1 MHCIA
6 ASGHKGLT
14 EPPMGKKTTNFTA
27 LILLAAHDAQTR
39 RGSAL
44 PALPVAAS
52 VVQTRDPM
60 IRYNKS
66 WWSFRLYFRLYG
78 SAFPRALPFSLS
90 AATIAGILRGF
101 FPDFMDRQ
109 FLHPYPFQAFA
120 YICGFIVVFR
130 CALAQTDTC
139 GPSATFTSCPYGQA
153 SSMPWLGVPFCAR
166 HMVRHQSG
174 ACTARAAPSIS
185 DLPFATT
192 K

>member
-1 MHCIA
+1 
-6 ASGHKGLT
+6 
-14 EPPMGKKTTNFTA
+14 
-27 LILLAAHDAQTR
+27 
-39 RGSAL
+39 
-44 PALPVAAS
+44 
-52 VVQTRDPM
+52 M

-101 FPDFMDRQ
+101 FPDFMDSQ

-130 CALAQTDTC
+130 CALDAQTDTC
-139 GPSATFTSCPYGQA
+139 GPSATFTSCRYCQA

-166 HMVRHQSG
+166 HLVRHQSG
-174 ACTARAAPSIS
+174 LEPVRPVQHHPLVICPSQRRNGTAPSVRPVLS
-185 DLPFATT
+185 RVPLATGGQCEYNVYIHRL
-192 K
+192 